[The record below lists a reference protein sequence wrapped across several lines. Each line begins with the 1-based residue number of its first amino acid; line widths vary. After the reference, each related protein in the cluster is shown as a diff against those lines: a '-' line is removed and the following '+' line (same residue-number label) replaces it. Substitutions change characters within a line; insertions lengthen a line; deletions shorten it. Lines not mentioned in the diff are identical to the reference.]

1 MLFYNR
7 LYTRKSTREFASIA
21 GNRTVG
27 KKKGGRESKKR
38 EKKETVRLRKE
49 ILSTCDANEASFL
62 LVFDN
67 STYFFLFFLFSLFLF
82 VITRL

>member
-21 GNRTVG
+21 GNRTVD
-27 KKKGGRESKKR
+27 KKKGRESKKR

-49 ILSTCDANEASFL
+49 ILSTCDANEASFV

-67 STYFFLFFLFSLFLF
+67 STYFFLFFLFPFFLF
-82 VITRL
+82 VITRS